1 MDALSDLPLAVRI
14 RLRRIKPDTQQQ
26 YLYAFGHFALWLEST
41 GQDQKADADLLDTQ
55 LEAFAESVFR
65 SAGGS
70 RRQTV
75 ACARL
80 ACIWL
85 NPALKQHKLP
95 RSLAVTNQT
104 AWYRAAARTVQSHPP
119 ITWPL
124 LCVIAHRFAEAGN
137 TAMATAVILSF
148 DALLRVGE
156 VAELELR
163 DIADQRGVD
172 ARLGDALI
180 VTIRFAKT
188 ADNTRGEQQSVTVRD
203 PVVVALV
210 RRFMADRRATAHAT
224 DKLFGASISQLEHMF
239 CAAADALGGVTH
251 FTWHSMRHGG
261 ATYLYMAGVP
271 VEDICMR
278 GRWRSL
284 DGLRRYLQTG
294 RAAVASHG
302 VDPRVTE
309 QGEAVA
315 AALLQATSAAAGAGA
330 GAAQLPA

>member
-1 MDALSDLPLAVRI
+1 MDVLSDLPLAVRI
-14 RLRRIKPDTQQQ
+14 RLQRIKPDTQRQ
-26 YLYAFGHFALWLEST
+26 YLYALGHFAQWLEST
-41 GQDQKADADLLDTQ
+41 GQDQKADADLLDAQ
-55 LEAFAESVFR
+55 LDAFAESVFR

-95 RSLAVTNQT
+95 RSLAVANQT

-124 LCVIAHRFAEAGN
+124 LCVIAHRFAEAGD
-137 TAMATAVILSF
+137 TAMATAVILAF

-163 DIADQRGVD
+163 DISEQHGVD

-188 ADNTRGEQQSVTVRD
+188 ADSTRDERQSVTVRD
-203 PVVVALV
+203 PVVMALV
-210 RRFMADRRATAHAT
+210 RKFVAERRATARPT
-224 DKLFGASISQLEHMF
+224 DKLFEASMQQLERVF
-239 CAAADALGGVTH
+239 CAAADALNGVTQ

-271 VEDICMR
+271 VEDISIR

-284 DGLRRYLQTG
+284 EGLRRYLQTG
-294 RAAVASHG
+294 RATVASHG
-302 VDPRVTE
+302 VDPRITA

-315 AALLQATSAAAGAGA
+315 AALRQAAGAAAGAGA
-330 GAAQLPA
+330 GPAQLPA